1 MDGKAQIIRHPMV
14 DTLTHGG
21 WKKMGVPDSS
31 ENGLSFSLADVAFL
45 ANSENRVAVLDRLRE
60 GSHSRHV
67 LAEQVGVSR
76 VTLGRILDDL
86 EARHWISQHGQL
98 AEITLLG
105 AWVVEEF
112 GCLCTMMHAERKLRN
127 VAKWFPDD
135 GYGFHIRRLADA
147 DITLVTPAD
156 ASAPIDQLVRQ
167 LTDADRVRAFSFAI
181 TGQFLDALW
190 RHVVERE
197 RTYEWVFT
205 SDVLAVLKTNA
216 EMASR
221 SRDMLESG
229 RAKFHHYEGPIP
241 HVTIITGGTVN
252 IRLADREGAPSALL
266 QSTDE
271 EVRTW
276 AATTFEDYRSQAHP
290 LDPETFTR

>member
-1 MDGKAQIIRHPMV
+1 
-14 DTLTHGG
+14 
-21 WKKMGVPDSS
+21 MGVPDGS
-31 ENGLSFSLADVAFL
+31 ENGLCFSLEDVAFL

-60 GSHSRHV
+60 GSHSRRV
-67 LAEQVGVSR
+67 LAEEVGVSR
-76 VTLGRILDDL
+76 VTLGRILDDF
-86 EARHWISQHGQL
+86 EARHWISQRGQF

-105 AWVVEEF
+105 EWVVEEF
-112 GCLCTMMHAERKLRN
+112 VCLCTTMRAERKLRN
-127 VAKWFPDD
+127 VAQWFPDD

-147 DITLVTPAD
+147 EITVLTPAD

-190 RHVVERE
+190 RHVIERE

-205 SDVLAVLKTNA
+205 SDVLAVLEANV
-216 EMASR
+216 EMASQ
-221 SRDMLESG
+221 SREMLESG
-229 RAKFHHYEGPIP
+229 RAKFHHFEGPIP
-241 HVTIITGGTVN
+241 HVTIITGETVN

-271 EVRTW
+271 EVFTW
-276 AATTFEDYRSQAHP
+276 AATTFELYRDDATS
-290 LDPETFTR
+290 LDPETFAR